1 MLHWSAWIKCETDSR
16 QMDIIDNRTLYW
28 RVTHGEWRGGC
39 LIQVNRLIQLRQN
52 RGQTRWKNKKHL
64 FVLTVQARKTFE
76 LKVLIFVREI
86 NMENLTW
93 EIIIVFFV
101 FFGVFTLSGRT
112 IQVETI
118 QTSSWD
124 SVKGDHDR
132 LITVA
137 HKEVKIKI
145 LEEKQFRN
153 KFRNFDQY
161 GAP

>member
-1 MLHWSAWIKCETDSR
+1 
-16 QMDIIDNRTLYW
+16 
-28 RVTHGEWRGGC
+28 
-39 LIQVNRLIQLRQN
+39 
-52 RGQTRWKNKKHL
+52 
-64 FVLTVQARKTFE
+64 
-76 LKVLIFVREI
+76 
-86 NMENLTW
+86 MENLTW
-93 EIIIVFFV
+93 EIIIDF

-118 QTSSWD
+118 QKSSWD
-124 SVKGDHDR
+124 SVKDDHDR

-145 LEEKQFRN
+145 LEEKKFRN

>member
-1 MLHWSAWIKCETDSR
+1 
-16 QMDIIDNRTLYW
+16 
-28 RVTHGEWRGGC
+28 
-39 LIQVNRLIQLRQN
+39 
-52 RGQTRWKNKKHL
+52 
-64 FVLTVQARKTFE
+64 
-76 LKVLIFVREI
+76 
-86 NMENLTW
+86 MENLTW
-93 EIIIVFFV
+93 EIIIG

-112 IQVETI
+112 MQVETI

-137 HKEVKIKI
+137 HKEVKIKT

>member
-1 MLHWSAWIKCETDSR
+1 MKKQKTSICPNSPSKKDIWTQSANICSGDKHGKFDLR
-16 QMDIIDNRTLYW
+16 DYYW
-28 RVTHGEWRGGC
+28 
-39 LIQVNRLIQLRQN
+39 
-52 RGQTRWKNKKHL
+52 
-64 FVLTVQARKTFE
+64 F
-76 LKVLIFVREI
+76 
-86 NMENLTW
+86 
-93 EIIIVFFV
+93 

-112 IQVETI
+112 MQVETI

>member
-1 MLHWSAWIKCETDSR
+1 M
-16 QMDIIDNRTLYW
+16 
-28 RVTHGEWRGGC
+28 
-39 LIQVNRLIQLRQN
+39 
-52 RGQTRWKNKKHL
+52 KKQKYL

-76 LKVLIFVREI
+76 LKVLTFVREI

-93 EIIIVFFV
+93 EIIIGF

-118 QTSSWD
+118 KTSSWD
-124 SVKGDHDR
+124 PVKGDHDR

-145 LEEKQFRN
+145 LEEKKFRN